1 MIVPSLAWFSTV
13 ASHAVGSYL
22 GSSSALCHCACEVA
36 TSPDAALLGL
46 LQSQL
51 DRCGPEHLH
60 GRACDPPPPC
70 TGTQVALVVGI
81 TIGIFIGALITTL
94 LPFCS
99 QYVVRGS
106 FKRTRLQ
113 RDDLRAAGPGGSM
126 GRASTSSTGILAIVG
141 DSESDS

>member
-1 MIVPSLAWFSTV
+1 M
-13 ASHAVGSYL
+13 
-22 GSSSALCHCACEVA
+22 
-36 TSPDAALLGL
+36 
-46 LQSQL
+46 
-51 DRCGPEHLH
+51 
-60 GRACDPPPPC
+60 
-70 TGTQVALVVGI
+70 ALVVGI

-94 LPFCS
+94 LPFCA